1 MHKTQLS
8 GRRYSCKSKIS
19 LVLVLLFLMGW
30 ATGVV
35 SPPVQALSTTRAE
48 LNEAKERQSALS
60 AERTRLAGIS
70 RQLDQERDELTGQL
84 AWLNKRSDEQ
94 KALYREKTAQLE
106 AAVSEMEQ
114 AYADYIA
121 AEEDL
126 ASKQVQYSQRIQTMI
141 NYRPKS
147 ILEIFLGSR
156 SLQGFFTTLQ
166 FMSIIADADQQMI
179 EDLQA
184 SKDHAAMMRDI
195 AKQHAT
201 DMEEVVKQLEAEL
214 AKLEADAAATKQD
227 LEEIELKLSRQQ
239 QAEADLL
246 AEAAMV
252 AELVKTLQKKVASE
266 QATAA
271 AKATAAARAT
281 AAAQK
286 KAVSGKGWAW
296 PYPADHTIYSAYGMR
311 FHPIY
316 RYYRMHTGVDLGGK
330 YGNSIVA
337 SRAGEVLLVRNPYE
351 GRNTGGYGYGNYIV
365 IDHGDGYCSLYAHLK
380 NTLVRVGQQVSI
392 GQKIATCGSTGTST
406 GPHLHFEILYN
417 GKTVDPA
424 KYIR

>member
-94 KALYREKTAQLE
+94 KALYREKPPSE

-184 SKDHAAMMRDI
+184 SKDHAAHDARYCQT
-195 AKQHAT
+195 ACGGHGRGGQAT
-201 DMEEVVKQLEAEL
+201 EAEL
-214 AKLEADAAATKQD
+214 AKLEADAATKQD

-252 AELVKTLQKKVASE
+252 AELVKTLQKKWPASRPRPRRKPRR
-266 QATAA
+266 QLGPRPRLR
-271 AKATAAARAT
+271 KRRFPARAGPGPIRRIT
-281 AAAQK
+281 QF
-286 KAVSGKGWAW
+286 
-296 PYPADHTIYSAYGMR
+296 YSAYGMR

-337 SRAGEVLLVRNPYE
+337 SRAGEVLLVRNPMKVAIPE
-351 GRNTGGYGYGNYIV
+351 GTAMATTL
-365 IDHGDGYCSLYAHLK
+365 SLTTATDTAHF
-380 NTLVRVGQQVSI
+380 TPI
-392 GQKIATCGSTGTST
+392 
-406 GPHLHFEILYN
+406 
-417 GKTVDPA
+417 
-424 KYIR
+424 

>member
-195 AKQHAT
+195 AKQHAA

-252 AELVKTLQKKVASE
+252 AELVKTLQKKWPASRPRPRRKPRR
-266 QATAA
+266 QLGPRPRLR
-271 AKATAAARAT
+271 KRRFPARAGPGPIRRITQSIPLTVCAFIPFIAIT
-281 AAAQK
+281 ACT
-286 KAVSGKGWAW
+286 
-296 PYPADHTIYSAYGMR
+296 PALTLAENMVIPLWRRGRVRCCWSA
-311 FHPIY
+311 
-316 RYYRMHTGVDLGGK
+316 
-330 YGNSIVA
+330 
-337 SRAGEVLLVRNPYE
+337 
-351 GRNTGGYGYGNYIV
+351 
-365 IDHGDGYCSLYAHLK
+365 
-380 NTLVRVGQQVSI
+380 
-392 GQKIATCGSTGTST
+392 
-406 GPHLHFEILYN
+406 IL
-417 GKTVDPA
+417 
-424 KYIR
+424 